1 MKQFNYFQPTE
12 IIFGEGRISELG
24 EITKKYGNRCLLVT
38 TPVFPAVE
46 GQYSIVKQILADS
59 GIEVAHF
66 DKVQPNP
73 TTEIITQGA
82 ELAKSFG
89 AEVIIGLGGGSSMD
103 SAKAIAV
110 EATHEGSCWDYLFF
124 KNEPTDAT
132 LPIIAISTTSGTG
145 SQVTQVAVVTNTEE
159 RDKSALYH
167 PILYPN
173 VCIVDPE
180 LMLTVPKRVSAAT
193 GFDALCHSFES
204 TLSPGS
210 NEYVKTMAFRSIE
223 IVAETLPYLLE
234 NLDDQEARS
243 KMAMAD
249 TYGGLCIANAGVT
262 LPHGVGM
269 AISGMYPNVPHGESL
284 AIIYPEFSRFTFEKA
299 IPEFARLGRIFNSDL
314 KAVSDFEAAEKACGE
329 IDGFLQKVGL
339 WVRLKDYGMPEGE
352 IGLLAKQAMVLPD
365 YKANPRVAS
374 DEEML
379 NLIQNSY
386 SH

>member
-1 MKQFNYFQPTE
+1 MKNFNYYQPTE
-12 IIFGEGRISELG
+12 IIYGEGRINELG
-24 EITKKYGNRCLLVT
+24 GIVKKYGNKCLLVT
-38 TPVFPAVE
+38 TPAFPAVE
-46 GQYSIVKQILADS
+46 EQYRKVKSILTDS
-59 GIEVAHF
+59 GLEVAHF
-66 DKVQPNP
+66 DQVLPNP
-73 TTEIITQGA
+73 TTEIITAGA
-82 ELAKSFG
+82 EIAKSIG

-110 EATHEGSCWDYLFF
+110 EATHEGSCWDYLFY
-124 KNEPTDAT
+124 KKEPTDAT

-167 PILYPN
+167 PIIYPN
-173 VCIVDPE
+173 VCIIDPE
-180 LMLTVPKRVSAAT
+180 LMLTVPKRVTAAT

-204 TLSPGS
+204 TLNPGS
-210 NEYVKTMAFRSIE
+210 SEYINTMAFRSIE

-284 AIIYPEFSRFTFEKA
+284 AIIYPEFSRFTHENA
-299 IPEFARLGRIFNSDL
+299 IPEFSRLGRIFNSSL
-314 KAVSDFEAAEKACGE
+314 ESESDKDAAAKACDE
-329 IDGFLQKVGL
+329 IDGFLQKIEL
-339 WVRLKDYGMPEGE
+339 WVRLKDYGMPENE
-352 IGLLAKQAMVLPD
+352 IALLAKQSMVLPD
-365 YKANPRVAS
+365 YKANPRVTTE
-374 DEEML
+374 DEML
-379 NLIQNSY
+379 NLINNSY
-386 SH
+386 SL